1 MRDLEIIER
10 PQRIFHY
17 EPQGKR
23 GMKQRLCLGQLL
35 GMPCER
41 RNPVVQ
47 TFRWLR
53 CKLDGLWVR

>member
-17 EPQGKR
+17 EPQGKD
-23 GMKQRLCLGQLL
+23 GKKQRLCLRQLL
-35 GMPCER
+35 DMSCER

-47 TFRWLR
+47 TFHSLR
-53 CKLDGLWVR
+53 CKLDGFWLR